1 MASLESDEL
10 PDGGG
15 DTNEL
20 AAALTGQRRVLGD
33 ARGMARELAAIT
45 ESVLYARIDE
55 RAASLFSF
63 ADEALASQTARG
75 FQPEPWQDLVAAYDS
90 GTLGSAGL
98 SGKLV
103 EILGVGLE
111 ISNDVGPAAVEAL
124 TRAQDA
130 TDLTVVHE
138 QLDLTSRAQAEVI
151 TRIERLLE
159 LLAEWDNFQSVL
171 SLTRDILSRQ
181 KNLQE
186 RVRQYAQEK

>member
-1 MASLESDEL
+1 M
-10 PDGGG
+10 
-15 DTNEL
+15 
-20 AAALTGQRRVLGD
+20 QRRQEPEE
-33 ARGMARELAAIT
+33 EL
-45 ESVLYARIDE
+45 
-55 RAASLFSF
+55 F
-63 ADEALASQTARG
+63 A
-75 FQPEPWQDLVAAYDS
+75 
-90 GTLGSAGL
+90 
-98 SGKLV
+98 
-103 EILGVGLE
+103 
-111 ISNDVGPAAVEAL
+111 
-124 TRAQDA
+124 RAQDA